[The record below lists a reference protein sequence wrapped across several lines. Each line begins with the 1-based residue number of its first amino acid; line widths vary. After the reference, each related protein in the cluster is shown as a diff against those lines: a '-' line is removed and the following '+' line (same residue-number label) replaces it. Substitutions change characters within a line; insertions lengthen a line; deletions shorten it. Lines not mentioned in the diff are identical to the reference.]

1 MWSRVA
7 HFTLSQKKELD
18 NEINKIGLSA
28 LQLERVVCVWDPG
41 FPAVLVCV
49 IKTEANYSDRIT
61 QFCFFPP
68 FISDYTLRYKRMFN
82 SCSDL

>member
-18 NEINKIGLSA
+18 NKINKIGLSG

-49 IKTEANYSDRIT
+49 IKTEANYSDRII
-61 QFCFFPP
+61 QFWFFSPS
-68 FISDYTLRYKRMFN
+68 FLIIH
-82 SCSDL
+82 

>member
-18 NEINKIGLSA
+18 NKINKIGLSA

-49 IKTEANYSDRIT
+49 IKTEANYSDRIIE
-61 QFCFFPP
+61 FWVFFPL
-68 FISDYTLRYKRMFN
+68 ISDYTLRYKQMFK